1 MDNYPMYPY
10 YSKRTK
16 CQEEPLSFPPQ
27 HQTQQPGLEYQMIP
41 RPIYNNP
48 AYTGSRKLQDR
59 VAIITGG
66 DSGIG
71 RAIAVAY
78 AKEGADVVIVYLNE
92 RQDADETQA
101 VIQQLGRRCL
111 ALPMDLR
118 SKSACSDAVE
128 QTIQQFGRLD
138 ILVNNIG
145 IQFPQVSILEI
156 SEDQLEQT
164 FRTNLFSFFF
174 MAQAAL
180 PHLKNG
186 SSIIN
191 TASILAYQ
199 GQKFLIDY
207 SATKGAVVTFTRS
220 LAQSLVE
227 QGIRVNAV
235 APGPIWTPLVAST
248 FPVEFLITL
257 GIDTPMKRAGQPFE
271 VAPTYVYLASDDSRY
286 VTGETL
292 HVNGGD
298 FMTS

>member
-10 YSKRTK
+10 FGKQLK

-27 HQTQQPGLEYQMIP
+27 QQPQQPGLEYLMTP
-41 RPIYNNP
+41 RPIFENP
-48 AYTGSRKLQDR
+48 GYIGSRKLQDR
-59 VAIITGG
+59 VAIVTGG

-71 RAIAVAY
+71 RAVSVAF
-78 AKEGADVVIVYLNE
+78 AKEGADVVIAYLNE
-92 RQDADETQA
+92 HRDADETRA
-101 VIQQLGRRCL
+101 RIEQLGRRCL

-118 SKSACSDAVE
+118 SKAANLAVVE
-128 QTIQQFGRLD
+128 QTLQQFGRLD
-138 ILVNNIG
+138 IVVNNIS
-145 IQFPQVSILEI
+145 IQFPQSSILDI
-156 SEDQLEQT
+156 SEEQLEQT
-164 FRTNLFSFFF
+164 FRTNIFSIFF
-174 MAQAAL
+174 MVQAAL
-180 PHLKNG
+180 PYLKDG

-207 SATKGAVVTFTRS
+207 SSTKGAVVTFTRS
-220 LAQSLVE
+220 IAQSLTE

-271 VAPTYVYLASDDSRY
+271 VAPTFVYLASDDSRY
-286 VTGETL
+286 VTGQTL
-292 HVNGGD
+292 HVNGGYL
-298 FMTS
+298 MSS

>member
-1 MDNYPMYPY
+1 MFLAETSASTLARTSFISL
-10 YSKRTK
+10 YS
-16 CQEEPLSFPPQ
+16 PLS
-27 HQTQQPGLEYQMIP
+27 L
-41 RPIYNNP
+41 
-48 AYTGSRKLQDR
+48 
-59 VAIITGG
+59 
-66 DSGIG
+66 
-71 RAIAVAY
+71 IALARSY
-78 AKEGADVVIVYLNE
+78 ALS
-92 RQDADETQA
+92 
-101 VIQQLGRRCL
+101 C
-111 ALPMDLR
+111 
-118 SKSACSDAVE
+118 
-128 QTIQQFGRLD
+128 TI
-138 ILVNNIG
+138 
-145 IQFPQVSILEI
+145 
-156 SEDQLEQT
+156 DQLEQT

-174 MAQAAL
+174 MTQAAL

-257 GIDTPMKRAGQPFE
+257 GVDTPMKRAGQPFE